1 MMIKCLKK
9 VCIQKLKYI
18 VDKITN
24 KNIYINKNIMKD
36 IFIMITIILII
47 LYGLYISKVTMFNGV
62 KKIIIDRPYNKL
74 LIVAHPDDE
83 TLWGYYQLKNS
94 KGWKILCVTNANNST
109 RVNELKNIANN
120 FDAALEIWNYQD
132 SAFHYNMHP
141 QLYKDIKNEIDKPN
155 VKMVLT
161 HNPLGEYGHIQ
172 HIKVSNVVLTVSKK
186 PTYVFSYTPNHKSN
200 KNEICDMKK
209 YYKSQDKIF
218 QSHCQKIIKNKIYCI
233 IR

>member
-1 MMIKCLKK
+1 M
-9 VCIQKLKYI
+9 
-18 VDKITN
+18 
-24 KNIYINKNIMKD
+24 KN

-47 LYGLYISKVTMFNGV
+47 LYGLYISKVTMFDGIKRV
-62 KKIIIDRPYNKL
+62 IIDKPYHKL

-83 TLWGYYQLKNS
+83 TLWGYHQLNES
-94 KGWKILCVTNANNST
+94 KGWKILCITNASNTT
-109 RVNELKNIANN
+109 RVNELKNIAIH
-120 FDAALEIWNYQD
+120 FGTALELWNYQD

-141 QLYKDIKNEIDKPN
+141 QLYKDIENEINKPN
-155 VKMVLT
+155 VKMILT

-186 PTYVFSYTPNHKSN
+186 PTYVFSYTPNNKKKS
-200 KNEICDMKK
+200 KENEICNMKK

-218 QSHCQKIIKNKIYCI
+218 QSHCQKITKNKIYRI

>member
-1 MMIKCLKK
+1 MKK
-9 VCIQKLKYI
+9 
-18 VDKITN
+18 
-24 KNIYINKNIMKD
+24 

-47 LYGLYISKVTMFNGV
+47 LYGLYISQVTSFDGIKKV
-62 KKIIIDRPYNKL
+62 IIDKPYNKL

-94 KGWKILCVTNANNST
+94 KGWKILCVTNAYNLI
-109 RVNELKNIANN
+109 RINELKNIAIH

-141 QLYKDIKNEIDKPN
+141 QLYIDIKNEINKSN

-186 PTYVFSYTPNHKSN
+186 PTYVFSYTVNNKSN
-200 KNEICDMKK
+200 QNEICNLKK

-218 QSHCQKIIKNKIYCI
+218 KSHCKKITKNKIYRI
-233 IR
+233 I

>member
-1 MMIKCLKK
+1 M
-9 VCIQKLKYI
+9 
-18 VDKITN
+18 
-24 KNIYINKNIMKD
+24 KN

-47 LYGLYISKVTMFNGV
+47 IYGFYISKTTTFDGI
-62 KKIIIDRPYNKL
+62 KKNIIDKPYNKL

-83 TLWGYYQLKNS
+83 TLWGYHQLKDS
-94 KGWKILCVTNANNST
+94 KFWKILCVTNATNNT
-109 RVNELKNIANN
+109 RVNELKNIAIY
-120 FDAALEIWNYQD
+120 FDTALEIWNYQD

-141 QLYKDIKNEIDKPN
+141 QLYKDIAYEINKPN

-200 KNEICDMKK
+200 KNEICNLKK

-218 QSHCQKIIKNKIYCI
+218 KSHCQKIIKNKIYRI
-233 IR
+233 I

>member
-1 MMIKCLKK
+1 M
-9 VCIQKLKYI
+9 
-18 VDKITN
+18 
-24 KNIYINKNIMKD
+24 KN

-47 LYGLYISKVTMFNGV
+47 LYGLYISKVTMFNGIKRV
-62 KKIIIDRPYNKL
+62 IIDKPYHKL

-83 TLWGYYQLKNS
+83 TLWGYHQLNES
-94 KGWKILCVTNANNST
+94 KGWKILCITNASNTT
-109 RVNELKNIANN
+109 RVNELKNISIH
-120 FDAALEIWNYQD
+120 FGTALELWNYQD

-141 QLYKDIKNEIDKPN
+141 QLYKDIENEINKPN

-186 PTYVFSYTPNHKSN
+186 PTYVFSYTPNNKRKS
-200 KNEICDMKK
+200 KENEICNMKK

-218 QSHCQKIIKNKIYCI
+218 QSHCQKITKNKIYRI